1 MATPN
6 NGADAVVTR
15 PSRHRYAGLA
25 PPSQPRRAPIEGCHM
40 PPATADALSP
50 EDAALL
56 LALLPP
62 PPGLVPLSTR
72 RRPLGNTPERVALAW
87 LRRAGEALV
96 AALMALLLLFHIGFT
111 VPEGAAAD
119 APTAESTAPALSP
132 SQAWSVAWA
141 DFVAPP
147 VAAQGF
153 GYVVVPVPTMVAVLA
168 SLHSTFANAVD
179 VETVDAAAQAVNLNP
194 LLLFACIGAEQ
205 PWDLQAAYPSDW
217 RAYAGNPFDI
227 AVYGAWHPTGYT
239 LAESAAISARTLA
252 TRLSV
257 APPGDEPALA
267 WINDPRNPAGRGVYA
282 TSPHWWSN
290 VASISSALTQRVV
303 AQARGA
309 LSAAT
314 LDALG
319 VFVLATGTTPAAVA
333 QALALKVQGT
343 GPLAWVGQTLSDV
356 RAAVYQHTYTLAAGA
371 LAAGA
376 AVLGISVGQAALTSL
391 AMSVAGAL
399 ADLAVA
405 GAVVGGAAA

>member
-1 MATPN
+1 MPT
-6 NGADAVVTR
+6 V
-15 PSRHRYAGLA
+15 SA
-25 PPSQPRRAPIEGCHM
+25 PMC
-40 PPATADALSP
+40 TAA
-50 EDAALL
+50 EAALL

-62 PPGLVPLSTR
+62 PPGLVPLSTG

-96 AALMALLLLFHIGFT
+96 AALMTLLLFHIGFT

-119 APTAESTAPALSP
+119 DPATAESTAPALSP

-153 GYVVVPVPTMVAVLA
+153 GYVAVPVPTMVAVLA

-179 VETVDAAAQAVNLNP
+179 VETLDAAAQAVNLNP

-205 PWDLQAAYPSDW
+205 PWNLQAAYPSDW
-217 RAYAGNPFDI
+217 RAFAGNPFDI

-239 LAESAAISARTLA
+239 LAESAAIAGRTLA

-257 APPGDEPALA
+257 APPGDESALA

-290 VASISSALTQRVV
+290 VAALSEMLVQRVV
-303 AQARGA
+303 AAGHGTV
-309 LSAAT
+309 AAP
-314 LDALG
+314 
-319 VFVLATGTTPAAVA
+319 VL
-333 QALALKVQGT
+333 
-343 GPLAWVGQTLSDV
+343 
-356 RAAVYQHTYTLAAGA
+356 R
-371 LAAGA
+371 
-376 AVLGISVGQAALTSL
+376 SL
-391 AMSVAGAL
+391 AN
-399 ADLAVA
+399 
-405 GAVVGGAAA
+405 

>member
-1 MATPN
+1 M
-6 NGADAVVTR
+6 
-15 PSRHRYAGLA
+15 PS
-25 PPSQPRRAPIEGCHM
+25 
-40 PPATADALSP
+40 ATANTLSP
-50 EDAALL
+50 NEAALL

-62 PPGLVPLSTR
+62 PPSTR
-72 RRPLGNTPERVALAW
+72 RRPLGNTMERVALAW

-96 AALMALLLLFHIGFT
+96 SALMALLLLFHIGFT

-119 APTAESTAPALSP
+119 APATAESTAPALSP
-132 SQAWSVAWA
+132 SQAWSLAWA

-153 GYVVVPVPTMVAVLA
+153 GYVAVPVPTMVAVLA

-205 PWDLQAAYPSDW
+205 PWNLRAAYPSDW

-290 VASISSALTQRVV
+290 VAALSAMLVQRVV
-303 AQARGA
+303 AAGHGTVAAPVLQSLATYA
-309 LSAAT
+309 LAAAT
-314 LDALG
+314 
-319 VFVLATGTTPAAVA
+319 TPDAVA
-333 QALALKVQGT
+333 RALALKALGT
-343 GPLAWVGQTLSDV
+343 GPLAWVQQQVANLH
-356 RAAVYQHTYTLAAGA
+356 RYVYQHTYA
-371 LAAGA
+371 LAASALGA
-376 AVLGISVGQAALTSL
+376 AGMALGVSVGPAEVAAL
-391 AMSVAGAL
+391 
-399 ADLAVA
+399 A
-405 GAVVGGAAA
+405 GAVASALAAVAEAGVAVGAAA